1 MKFEWD
7 EKKNQLNYRKHG
19 LRFEEACYAFSDIYA
34 LNKFDED
41 HSDYEDRW
49 IMIGKSP
56 LSNKI
61 MVIVHAYQEIDGNE
75 IVRIISARK
84 STKKEQQTYLE
95 RTKS

>member
-1 MKFEWD
+1 
-7 EKKNQLNYRKHG
+7 
-19 LRFEEACYAFSDIYA
+19 
-34 LNKFDED
+34 
-41 HSDYEDRW
+41 
-49 IMIGKSP
+49 MIGKSP

-61 MVIVHAYQEIDGNE
+61 LVTVHTYQKINGNE

>member
-7 EKKNQLNYRKHG
+7 EKKNQANHRKHG
-19 LRFEEACYAFSDIYA
+19 LRFEEACYIFSDVYA

-41 HSDYEDRW
+41 HSDSEDRW

-61 MVIVHAYQEIDGNE
+61 LVIVHTYQKINGNE

>member
-7 EKKNQLNYRKHG
+7 EKKNQANYRKHG
-19 LRFEEACYAFSDIYA
+19 LRFEEACYIFSDVYA
-34 LNKFDED
+34 LNKFDKD

-61 MVIVHAYQEIDGNE
+61 LVIVHTYQKINGNE